1 MKRTAI
7 ANWTGSGKDGKGT
20 LTTQSKTLNNTQY
33 SFTSRFEN
41 GTGTN
46 PEELIAAAHAGC
58 FTMALS
64 FMLGGAGFEP
74 NYINTTATVNLEQ
87 KDNSWTVTN
96 INLDVKAN
104 VKEIDETTFNNIAN
118 NAKTNCPIS
127 RMFNTAITM
136 NAKLEN

>member
-1 MKRTAI
+1 MKRTAT
-7 ANWTGSGKDGKGT
+7 ANWTGSGKEGKGS
-20 LTTQSKTLNNTQY
+20 LTTQSKTLSNTQY

-58 FTMALS
+58 YTMALS

-74 NYINTTATVNLEQ
+74 NYINTTATINMEQ

-96 INLDVKAN
+96 INLDVTAN
-104 VKEIDETTFNNIAN
+104 VKEIDATTFNNIAN

>member
-127 RMFNTAITM
+127 RMFNTVITM